1 MRRTL
6 VRVAI
11 GIGTLVV
18 GVTLGSIKQHLFHK
32 QSAAAL
38 STVAPVNVPTPTTQQ
53 DATIEETYPEDS
65 RLNPF
70 EIAQFINDH
79 PRVNLNRLWKRLNVK
94 DDDTTPAPFRSE
106 CYGCEAHCFSYNLD
120 DDPGLEIV
128 LQIKQIETYR
138 YLVFDY
144 PAFSESKLL
153 GQVDVWA
160 KYPPSDPFVFLDQGR
175 SWLVLQSTGAT
186 GSGLGAWVDTIY
198 QVSDRGVRPVA
209 SYLGSVQQSGDEG
222 FPSKV
227 FVGVPI
233 SCEVKDQHA
242 IVRVAYSVEYAAHV
256 PHRTDPLTLFTTQ
269 KTAVLVSSLRS
280 GETFLNTKLS
290 GISDREWETIFN
302 FDSMDEHDFLLFN
315 EAQLRSIAS
324 GTEPLKKQ
332 WLNDFLSTYGS
343 GRIKTRL
350 LALANQSQPHN

>member
-18 GVTLGSIKQHLFHK
+18 GVTLGSIKQHFFHK
-32 QSAAAL
+32 QSGAVL
-38 STVAPVNVPTPTTQQ
+38 STVAPVNVPTPTTQP
-53 DATIEETYPEDS
+53 DATIEESYPEDS

-70 EIAQFINDH
+70 EIAQFVNDH
-79 PRVNLNRLWKRLNVK
+79 PRVNLNRLWERLRIK
-94 DDDTTPAPFRSE
+94 DDETTPAPFRSE

-120 DDPGLEIV
+120 GDPGLEIV
-128 LQIKQIETYR
+128 LQIKQIESYR

-144 PAFSESKLL
+144 PAFPESKLL

-160 KYPPSDPFVFLDQGR
+160 KYTPSDPFVFLDQGR

-198 QVSDRGVRPVA
+198 QVSERGVRPVA
-209 SYLGSVQQSGDEG
+209 SYLGSVSQFGYDG

-233 SCEVKDQHA
+233 SCKVKNQHA
-242 IVRVAYSVEYAAHV
+242 IVRVAYSVEYAAHT
-256 PHRTDPLTLFTTQ
+256 PHRSDPLSLFTTQ
-269 KTAVLVSSLRS
+269 KTAVLISSLRS
-280 GETFLNTKLS
+280 GETFLNAKLS
-290 GISDREWETIFN
+290 DISQHEWETIYN
-302 FDSMDEHDFLLFN
+302 FDSMGEDDFLRYN
-315 EAQLRSIAS
+315 QPELRALAVGKDSR
-324 GTEPLKKQ
+324 KKQ
-332 WLNDFLSTYGS
+332 WLKEFLDTCSNGP
-343 GRIKTRL
+343 IKRELITL
-350 LALANQSQPHN
+350 LR